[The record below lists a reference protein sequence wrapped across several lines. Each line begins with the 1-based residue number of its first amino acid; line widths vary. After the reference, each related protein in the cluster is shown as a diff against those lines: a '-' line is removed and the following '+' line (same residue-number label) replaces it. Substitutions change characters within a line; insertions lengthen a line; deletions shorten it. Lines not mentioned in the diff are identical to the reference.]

1 MPEQRDTAP
10 EDGRSGE
17 DPSRPPGATDLLSSA
32 LNGIGTVGIFGLMV
46 LVNGDIFGQALF
58 GTPIKGAIEI
68 VSLSI
73 VGIVFLQIA
82 HSLRHGAF
90 IRSGALFGVFRRR
103 YPVAGGAVQA
113 FYHLAGAFLFA
124 VIFYAIWPKFTL
136 AWEEGEYLGTA
147 EYFAL
152 ATWPFLLLILIG
164 SAAAVLQLLTLA
176 WRDVRR
182 IGEPVHA
189 KRKDWC

>member
-1 MPEQRDTAP
+1 MAEQRDSAS
-10 EDGRSGE
+10 EGGRSGD
-17 DPSRPPGATDLLSSA
+17 DPGRPPGAADLLSSI
-32 LNGIGTVGIFGLMV
+32 LNGIGTIGIFGLMV

-113 FYHLAGAFLFA
+113 IYYVAGAFLFA

-164 SAAAVLQLLTLA
+164 SAAAVIQLLALA
-176 WRDVRR
+176 WRDVRS
-182 IGEPVHA
+182 IGGSEA
-189 KRKDWC
+189 ATRQDR

>member
-1 MPEQRDTAP
+1 MAEERETAP
-10 EDGRSGE
+10 EEGRREVG
-17 DPSRPPGATDLLSSA
+17 PRRLPGATDLLSSA
-32 LNGIGTVGIFGLMV
+32 LNGIGTAGIFGLM
-46 LVNGDIFGQALF
+46 LLINGDIFGQALF
-58 GTPIKGAIEI
+58 GMPIKGATEI

-90 IRSGALFGVFRRR
+90 IRSDALFGVLRRR
-103 YPVAGGAVQA
+103 HPMAGGLVQA
-113 FYHLAGAFLFA
+113 VFHLAGAFLFA

-152 ATWPFLLLILIG
+152 ATWPFLLMILIG
-164 SAAAVLQLLTLA
+164 SAAAVIQLAVLA
-176 WRDVRR
+176 WRDVRG
-182 IGEPVHA
+182 IDDTAPED
-189 KRKDWC
+189 RKAPR

>member
-1 MPEQRDTAP
+1 MADRRDSAS
-10 EDGRSGE
+10 EDGRPGD
-17 DPSRPPGATDLLSSA
+17 DPGRPPGATDLLSSI

-90 IRSGALFGVFRRR
+90 IRSGALFGIFRRR
-103 YPVAGGAVQA
+103 HPVAGGAVQA
-113 FYHLAGAFLFA
+113 VYHLAGAFLFA

-164 SAAAVLQLLTLA
+164 SAAAVVQLLALA
-176 WRDVRR
+176 WHDVRSAGGSEASTR
-182 IGEPVHA
+182 QD
-189 KRKDWC
+189 RR

>member
-1 MPEQRDTAP
+1 MPEQRDSAS
-10 EDGRSGE
+10 EDGRSGD
-17 DPSRPPGATDLLSSA
+17 DPGRPPGATDLLSSV
-32 LNGIGTVGIFGLMV
+32 LNGIGTVGIFGLML

-90 IRSGALFGVFRRR
+90 IRSGALFGLFRRR

-113 FYHLAGAFLFA
+113 VYYLAGAFLFA

-164 SAAAVLQLLTLA
+164 SAAAVIQLLALA
-176 WRDVRR
+176 WRDVRSVR
-182 IGEPVHA
+182 GSGA
-189 KRKDWC
+189 ATRQDRR